1 MARGTGSGGGVLEP
15 DALLAA
21 LEQRFLTQADP
32 RRLTGLHC
40 SRRCR
45 QFAEVVVEAGL
56 VHGKLNEELIAG

>member
-32 RRLTGLHC
+32 RRLT
-40 SRRCR
+40 
-45 QFAEVVVEAGL
+45 AG
-56 VHGKLNEELIAG
+56 VTVDG